1 MAHEGKNMNVIKYS
15 AKDGWILDRYPF
27 ENPAGDYSSIT
38 VSDEDFG
45 KTLSVA
51 IGKRWAIKD
60 GAISEEPFETEGS
73 RRIDRLNKIYS
84 LEEWFKEY
92 DMQVNEYLRAV
103 RLGEAPSIHIG
114 NTEYASIEALDT
126 EAEKVA
132 EELKALR
139 ATNKNG
145 VLA

>member
-1 MAHEGKNMNVIKYS
+1 MEQEGKKMNVIKYS
-15 AKDGWILDRYPF
+15 VKDGWIYDRYPF
-27 ENPAGDYSSIT
+27 ANPKGSYESMAL
-38 VSDEDFG
+38 SDDDFA
-45 KTLSVA
+45 KTLSSTV
-51 IGKRWAIKD
+51 GKRWAVRN
-60 GAISEEPFETEGS
+60 GAISEEPFETEES
-73 RRIDRLNKIYS
+73 RKIDRLNKIYS

-139 ATNKNG
+139 AS
-145 VLA
+145 